1 MAKQKIW
8 IATPYFIPDE
18 ATMTALRL
26 ALLKKLDVRILTP
39 ALNDN
44 WFVRHAANV
53 YLSEL
58 SKLGAKIYFYEK
70 GFMHQ
75 KVLLLDDNAAIIGTV
90 NFDNRSFRLNFEV
103 SAIVADREFAAE
115 VEQMLVTDF
124 ENASERKGYN
134 LDSESV
140 WERFKAHGSALLAPV
155 L

>member
-1 MAKQKIW
+1 
-8 IATPYFIPDE
+8 
-18 ATMTALRL
+18 
-26 ALLKKLDVRILTP
+26 
-39 ALNDN
+39 
-44 WFVRHAANV
+44 
-53 YLSEL
+53 
-58 SKLGAKIYFYEK
+58 
-70 GFMHQ
+70 MHQ

-140 WERFKAHGSALLAPV
+140 WERLKAHGSALLAPV